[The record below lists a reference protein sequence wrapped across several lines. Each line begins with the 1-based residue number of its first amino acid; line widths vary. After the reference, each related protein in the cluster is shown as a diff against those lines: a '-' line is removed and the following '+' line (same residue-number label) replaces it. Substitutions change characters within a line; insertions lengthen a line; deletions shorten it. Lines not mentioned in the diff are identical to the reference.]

1 MHATRSG
8 RIPISIH
15 KRQTLMKNHLLYLC
29 AFLFLSSCT
38 TQENPEP
45 TPEFFITKDL
55 SFLLEGLPSKGA
67 KSWPA
72 NGCKEIE
79 VKLKI
84 PLLGEIKTTML
95 HCCVDYVCNAVAL
108 TEVLDFFLGDK
119 AANGLRRIEVI
130 SSEIVTFKE
139 YEIRIH
145 PGNYELNLK
154 TGRIQDLQYEVRLN
168 RQ

>member
-1 MHATRSG
+1 
-8 RIPISIH
+8 
-15 KRQTLMKNHLLYLC
+15 MKNKLLQLC
-29 AFLFLSSCT
+29 AFLFLLMTSCT
-38 TQENPEP
+38 TPEGPEP

-55 SFLLEGLPSKGA
+55 SFLLDQLPSEGA

-95 HCCVDYVCNAVAL
+95 HCCVDYVCNSVAL

-119 AANGLRRIEVI
+119 TANGLRSVQVL
-130 SSEIVTFKE
+130 SSEIFTFQE
-139 YEIRIH
+139 YDIRIH
-145 PGNYELNLK
+145 PGTYEMDLK
-154 TGRIQDLQYEVRLN
+154 TGRIRDLQYQVRLN
-168 RQ
+168 RE